1 MKRFIN
7 IMALAAVM
15 IISASCEDFLNIR
28 VEGSLPST
36 GVDYTKAENIFQ
48 PVSAAYAQMRS
59 NIWFPYIMVGDISS
73 DDSDKGS
80 TPDDSAP
87 AKELDEYT
95 FTPGNYAFNSLWT
108 GYYNIISAANNAI
121 YQEGLYCEAMKTEEN
136 KLYARECANEAKV
149 IRAFAYTWL
158 YRTFGEVPI
167 VRYGMT
173 SDELADNPA
182 ASKEDLYAYILKN
195 LDEAIDTL
203 PASYSKAWGC
213 RYTKYT
219 ALALKAK
226 AAMYMGDWN
235 TAATASNEI
244 IKSDKFKLVSDY
256 RYLFSID
263 GEGCEESLMEIESSD
278 LGQTT
283 GDAPYMEYA
292 YYQGP
297 RSNTPSNM
305 QGWGFNVPN
314 NNLKTFLEGRG
325 EGKRI
330 DITFLQRG
338 TTTPEGDYIS
348 DKCPNE
354 YYNGKVYTPSE
365 FNTFNT
371 NAYGYDHNIRLI
383 RYAEI
388 LLIYAEALANGAPS
402 GDCGLSADDA
412 LHLVQDRA
420 GIARTAASI
429 DNIIDERRAEL
440 ALENNRIFDLIRLGK
455 VAEVVGVQ
463 KPKAKTNFFGHFPIP
478 SEQLTL
484 NKALE
489 PSAGYIY

>member
-1 MKRFIN
+1 
-7 IMALAAVM
+7 
-15 IISASCEDFLNIR
+15 
-28 VEGSLPST
+28 
-36 GVDYTKAENIFQ
+36 
-48 PVSAAYAQMRS
+48 
-59 NIWFPYIMVGDISS
+59 
-73 DDSDKGS
+73 
-80 TPDDSAP
+80 
-87 AKELDEYT
+87 
-95 FTPGNYAFNSLWT
+95 
-108 GYYNIISAANNAI
+108 
-121 YQEGLYCEAMKTEEN
+121 
-136 KLYARECANEAKV
+136 
-149 IRAFAYTWL
+149 
-158 YRTFGEVPI
+158 
-167 VRYGMT
+167 MT

-182 ASKEDLYAYILKN
+182 ASKEELYAYILKDLN
-195 LDEAIDTL
+195 EAIDTL

-278 LGQTT
+278 LGLTT
-283 GDAPYMEYA
+283 GAAPYMEYA

-297 RSNTPSNM
+297 RSNSPSNM

-325 EGKRI
+325 ESKRI

-354 YYNGKVYTPSE
+354 FYNGKVYTPSE

-371 NAYGYDHNIRLI
+371 NAYGFDHNIRLI

-388 LLIYAEALANGAPS
+388 LLIYAEALANGAPA

-489 PSAGYIY
+489 PSAGYTY

>member
-7 IMALAAVM
+7 IMALAAVLV
-15 IISASCEDFLNIR
+15 ISASCEDFLNIR
-28 VEGSLPST
+28 LEGSLPST

-59 NIWFPYIMVGDISS
+59 DIWFPYIAVGDISS

-80 TPDDSAP
+80 SSDDNAY
-87 AKELDEYT
+87 AKELDDYT
-95 FTPGNYAFNSLWT
+95 FNPGNYMFNSLWT
-108 GYYNIISAANNAI
+108 GYYNIVSAANNAI
-121 YQEGLYCEAMKTEEN
+121 FQEGLYCEAMKTEEN
-136 KLYARECANEAKV
+136 KLYTRQCANEAKV

-182 ASKEDLYAYILKN
+182 VSKEDLYAYILKDLN
-195 LDEAIDTL
+195 EAIDTL
-203 PASYSKAWGC
+203 PVSYSKAWGT

-226 AAMYMGDWN
+226 AAMYMGDWT
-235 TAATASNEI
+235 TAAAASNEI
-244 IKSDKFKLVSDY
+244 IKSGKFALVSDY

-283 GDAPYMEYA
+283 GAAPYVLYA

-314 NNLKTFLEGRG
+314 DNLKSFLEGRG
-325 EGKRI
+325 DSKRI

-365 FNTFNT
+365 FNTYNT
-371 NAYGYDHNIRLI
+371 NAYGYDHNVRLI

-388 LLIYAEALANGAPS
+388 LLIYAEALANGATA

-420 GIARTAASI
+420 GIAHSAASI

-455 VAEVVGVQ
+455 VNEVLGPQ
-463 KPKAKTNFFGHFPIP
+463 KPNVKTHFFGRFPIP
-478 SEQLTL
+478 SEQLSL
-484 NKALE
+484 NKGLN
-489 PSAGYIY
+489 PSDGYNY